1 MPKWGRVRVGS
12 VWLVGPAGEANY
24 IYFQVQFGRRAQ
36 VRVGSGCQAGA
47 GGVQRQSAGG
57 MQ

>member
-1 MPKWGRVRVGS
+1 MGS